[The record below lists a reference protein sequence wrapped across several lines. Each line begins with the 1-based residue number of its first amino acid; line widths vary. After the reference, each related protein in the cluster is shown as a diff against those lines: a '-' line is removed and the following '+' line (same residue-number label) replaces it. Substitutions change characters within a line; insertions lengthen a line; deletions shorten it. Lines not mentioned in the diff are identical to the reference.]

1 MTTRFAWA
9 IDLAAQ
15 SASLVL
21 QKDRS
26 ARVSTRTA
34 RDLGFACMRV
44 SISTIVPAAL
54 VALVA
59 VVHATSD
66 QAADAGEFASPAQ
79 TRPAPRAF
87 RGWTTCC
94 TPLLP
99 DQRIEFA
106 GLYPAIEGRLPLAN
120 FRQGQIVEIDPRGMS
135 SVEAVEFVAGLKAL
149 GARVSIYLVGG
160 HCELGP
166 ACDSLPKGV
175 RRGTTGSWHWN
186 KEERRILDITHPAV
200 LARLREGIESGWRLG
215 ANYIRIDNLHHPAGS
230 TYPRTP
236 AQVRTIVNM
245 AYDIEDR
252 LRAESIIE
260 PERVTG
266 LVAHNNLTTWEQLI
280 TQGKI
285 RRPPSFLTSE
295 RTAQLAA
302 LPGFEGDSR
311 LKLGT
316 LRSSDVPDIQAGR
329 RIAECLQVPYVI
341 VEFDRAHDLSHPEH
355 TYELPQTYIDA
366 LRQLPGVTEVIVLK
380 DEDHYVGRDR
390 VFQGPG
396 PNALPRVPLAQ
407 CFPLERR
414 PS

>member
-166 ACDSLPKGV
+166 ACDSLPKAV
-175 RRGTTGSWHWN
+175 R
-186 KEERRILDITHPAV
+186 
-200 LARLREGIESGWRLG
+200 
-215 ANYIRIDNLHHPAGS
+215 
-230 TYPRTP
+230 
-236 AQVRTIVNM
+236 
-245 AYDIEDR
+245 
-252 LRAESIIE
+252 
-260 PERVTG
+260 
-266 LVAHNNLTTWEQLI
+266 
-280 TQGKI
+280 
-285 RRPPSFLTSE
+285 
-295 RTAQLAA
+295 
-302 LPGFEGDSR
+302 
-311 LKLGT
+311 
-316 LRSSDVPDIQAGR
+316 
-329 RIAECLQVPYVI
+329 
-341 VEFDRAHDLSHPEH
+341 
-355 TYELPQTYIDA
+355 
-366 LRQLPGVTEVIVLK
+366 
-380 DEDHYVGRDR
+380 
-390 VFQGPG
+390 
-396 PNALPRVPLAQ
+396 
-407 CFPLERR
+407 
-414 PS
+414 

>member
-1 MTTRFAWA
+1 
-9 IDLAAQ
+9 
-15 SASLVL
+15 
-21 QKDRS
+21 
-26 ARVSTRTA
+26 
-34 RDLGFACMRV
+34 MRV
-44 SISTIVPAAL
+44 TISTIVPVAL

-66 QAADAGEFASPAQ
+66 QTADAAEFASPTH
-79 TRPAPRAF
+79 TRAAPRVL
-87 RGWTTCC
+87 RGGTTCC
-94 TPLLP
+94 APLLP
-99 DQRIEFA
+99 DQSIEFA

-120 FRQGQIVEIDPRGMS
+120 FRAGQIVEIDPRTMS
-135 SVEAVEFVAGLKAL
+135 TVEAVEFVAGLKAL

-166 ACDSLPKGV
+166 ACDSLPKSV
-175 RRGTTGSWHWN
+175 RQGTTGSWHWN

-200 LARLREGIESGWRLG
+200 LARLREGIENGWRLG

-230 TYPRTP
+230 THPRTP
-236 AQVRTIVNM
+236 AQMQTIINM

-311 LKLGT
+311 LKEGR
-316 LRSSDVPDIQAGR
+316 LRPSDVPDIQAGR

-341 VEFDRAHDLSHPEH
+341 VEFDRAHDLSHPQH
-355 TYELPQTYIDA
+355 TYEPPQTYIDA
-366 LRQLPGVTEVIVLK
+366 LRQLPGVAEVIVLNN
-380 DEDHYVGRDR
+380 EDHYVGRDR
-390 VFQGPG
+390 VFRGPG
-396 PNALPRVPLAQ
+396 PNLLPRVPLAQ
-407 CFPLERR
+407 CLPLDRR
-414 PS
+414 SS